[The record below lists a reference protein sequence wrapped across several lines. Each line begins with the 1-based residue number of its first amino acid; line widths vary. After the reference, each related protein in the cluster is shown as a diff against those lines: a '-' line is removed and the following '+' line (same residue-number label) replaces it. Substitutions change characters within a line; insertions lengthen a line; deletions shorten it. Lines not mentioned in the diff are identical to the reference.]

1 MISPSSSASPVI
13 GPDGDVYFGVQE
25 SKFPQHDARGWLLH
39 FNASLTREKIPGSFG
54 WDNTPSVVPASAV
67 PGYHGT
73 SPYLL
78 VSKYNN
84 YYRIGPH
91 GDGHNEVALL
101 DPRAHQKDPY
111 ASVQTM
117 KPVETILSPVQVPK
131 EAAGARYEWCINA
144 AVFDVADHSVY
155 VNNEDGILYR
165 WDLATG
171 KLAEQIRLNKPR
183 PEAYTS
189 TLIGPDG
196 TVYAINN
203 ATLYA
208 IGR

>member
-1 MISPSSSASPVI
+1 MAGCSTS
-13 GPDGDVYFGVQE
+13 
-25 SKFPQHDARGWLLH
+25 
-39 FNASLTREKIPGSFG
+39 NASLTREKIPGSFG

-101 DPRAHQKDPY
+101 DPRARQKDPY

-117 KPVETILSPVQVPK
+117 KPVETVLSPVQVPK

-155 VNNEDGILYR
+155 VNNEDGILLPLGSGDRQAGRADPPQQATARGLYLYLDR
-165 WDLATG
+165 SRRHGLRDQQRHALRDRALRPDRPALLNLAARAG
-171 KLAEQIRLNKPR
+171 PAGLRPLARSR
-183 PEAYTS
+183 
-189 TLIGPDG
+189 
-196 TVYAINN
+196 
-203 ATLYA
+203 
-208 IGR
+208 